1 MADAAMANDSGGT
14 GVMDRDSVSH
24 VSLTAQVPVRG
35 YDTTKVYLRLLPGHL
50 RQDYDAAMPKIAAGL

>member
-1 MADAAMANDSGGT
+1 
-14 GVMDRDSVSH
+14 MDRDSVSH

-35 YDTTKVYLRLLPGHL
+35 YDTTKVYLRLLPGYL